1 MTLAPARAAGAA
13 PRPDAATEPAAGGG
27 AASPPERRRP
37 RLIATDPVP
46 AEPGRP
52 SRPMAAVDAAWL
64 RMDEPENL
72 MLIHGVLV
80 FDGPVTAEEIRRVV
94 AERLLTIPRFRHRIV
109 RGTDGGHA
117 WEEVAEPDLA
127 RHVVVH
133 ALPGAAGEAELRQAV
148 GRWLGEPLDPSL
160 PPWQFLVVE
169 RYGDGESALVGRLH
183 HAIGDGIALMLVL
196 LSLADLS
203 RGPDGGVCDPAD
215 NPFAAL
221 FDRARRDLEAVRRA
235 TEEVMPEGMKL
246 LLNPAQA
253 LRQAGRML
261 RAAGVTDALGRL
273 TLRGRDPRTVFKG
286 PLGVEKRVAWSEA
299 VPLAEV
305 RRIAQGVGA
314 TVTDVLS
321 TAAAGALRRYLLAHG
336 EPPARL
342 SFRAAVPVNLRPLGE
357 MTDLGN
363 RFGLVFLGLPVGI
376 ADPRERLAEL
386 RRRMQALKRSAEPL
400 VVFRILQVLGRSPL
414 WVQKAVVKI
423 LATKTTAVL
432 TSVPGPARPLYLAG
446 RRIRDFFFWVPQAG
460 RVGLGI
466 SILSYDGRVRLGVAT
481 DAGLVPDPQRIVEGF
496 HAELAAMAEL
506 APDEAVDL

>member
-1 MTLAPARAAGAA
+1 MTVAPGR
-13 PRPDAATEPAAGGG
+13 PAAD
-27 AASPPERRRP
+27 A
-37 RLIATDPVP
+37 
-46 AEPGRP
+46 PGRP
-52 SRPMAAVDAAWL
+52 SRPLAAVDAAWL

-80 FDGPVTAEEIRRVV
+80 FDGPVTVGQTRRIV

-109 RGTDGGHA
+109 RGTSGGHA

-127 RHVVVH
+127 AHVVAE
-133 ALPGAAGEAELRQAV
+133 ALPGAAGEAELREAV
-148 GRWLGEPLDPSL
+148 GRWLGEPLDPAL
-160 PPWQFLVVE
+160 PPWQFLVIE
-169 RYGDGESALVGRLH
+169 RYRDGESALVGRLH

-196 LSLADLS
+196 LSLTDLAPPA
-203 RGPDGGVCDPAD
+203 GEGEPAPAD

-221 FDRARRDLEAVRRA
+221 FARARRDLEAVRRA

-253 LRQAGRML
+253 LREAGRML

-286 PLGVEKRVAWSEA
+286 PLGVEKRAAWSEA

-305 RRIAQGVGA
+305 RRIAAALGG

-321 TAAAGALRRYLLAHG
+321 TAAAGGLRRYLLAHG

-386 RRRMQALKRSAEPL
+386 RRRMHALKRSAEPL
-400 VVFRILQVLGRSPL
+400 VVFKILQLLGRSPL
-414 WVQKAVVKI
+414 WVQKAVVRI

-432 TSVPGPARPLYLAG
+432 TSVPGPTRPLYLAG
-446 RRIRDFFFWVPQAG
+446 RRIRDIFFWVPQAG

-481 DAGLVPDPQRIVEGF
+481 DAGLVPDPERIVAGF

-506 APDEAVDL
+506 APGDDVDV